1 MNPENRPQ
9 TNHMTTKAIV
19 CSALLAAISI
29 VLARFLSYAP
39 FGSVRFSFDKFPLF
53 LSGMFFGPLVGGM
66 TGLVADAT
74 GSMMQYGFN
83 PILCPPAILYGVFGG
98 LFRYYIA
105 KKPNALRLAIAYVF
119 PVIIGALLYQSFA
132 LAYCFNPSTF
142 WEAAMTNLGARSIQ
156 FAIIAPLEILL
167 MTLLMKM
174 RVFERIGIWPPAG
187 WEGKR

>member
-39 FGSVRFSFDKFPLF
+39 LGSVRFSFDKFPLF

-98 LFRYYIA
+98 LFRHFIA
-105 KKPNALRLAIAYVF
+105 KKTGVLRLAVGYAF
-119 PVIIGALLYQSFA
+119 PVVIGALLYQSFA

-142 WEAAMTNLGARSIQ
+142 WEASLANLGSRTVQ
-156 FAIIAPLEILL
+156 FAIIAPLEVLL
-167 MTLLMKM
+167 IAMLMKM
-174 RVFERIGIWPPAG
+174 RVFERIGIWPPVG
-187 WEGKR
+187 WKRK